1 MLDRVRDEPHVIFEF
16 DRVFNNLPIG
26 KDIDGDMNLRIFLP
40 EQVDDEGE
48 IVSTKTLTGM
58 NSEAAAFPL
67 LKITETLFSLTF
79 YLKDFIRKLIED
91 FTGVGGHH
99 LFPKSV

>member
-40 EQVDDEGE
+40 ESVEDLPSRGCLKLLDLFGHGRLGDIEGLRCC
-48 IVSTKTLTGM
+48 T
-58 NSEAAAFPL
+58 EAPIFDG
-67 LKITETLFSLTF
+67 K
-79 YLKDFIRKLIED
+79 IED
-91 FTGVGGHH
+91 SQLIKVQFYNLWPLKT
-99 LFPKSV
+99 